1 MWLNVTL
8 FNQSILFTVIR
19 ELEFALIQL
28 THQVDELQMAVQHS
42 LSGKLPMTILSPN
55 ILHSILRNISLC
67 LPENYELIAGTKFE
81 NIHLY
86 YELIKVTTVGN
97 AHGIK
102 LILEVPLKTESQS
115 FTLFRIIA
123 LPTPVLNDT
132 FALYELEY
140 DYFGLSHSQRDYILM
155 TAADVQ
161 KCNAGSITICPADRA
176 LYDTRSVTCESRLYF
191 QTPSKDGLCKRSL
204 MVHYRKP
211 TLLRHGEVW
220 VFHFPSQRQVNIRCP
235 RNNVWVTRTQT
246 LSGAGLIHNATRC
259 SITSGEIRTL
269 PELHGVAH
277 ANLVA
282 PSAYVPDSS
291 PILAKHELPRVEEA
305 LAPGVNDL
313 DQLKDRL
320 EAEQKLLDVDTLV
333 HIQKA
338 TPHRETPPHW
348 HLIIT
353 AASCALAVLLALGM
367 FLHSKFQCAVSC
379 CRRTSE
385 TTEDNTPRS
394 PTHPVPDP
402 ENPTATAYVEP
413 RDDSVTFAA
422 YALPCKN

>member
-1 MWLNVTL
+1 
-8 FNQSILFTVIR
+8 
-19 ELEFALIQL
+19 
-28 THQVDELQMAVQHS
+28 
-42 LSGKLPMTILSPN
+42 
-55 ILHSILRNISLC
+55 
-67 LPENYELIAGTKFE
+67 
-81 NIHLY
+81 
-86 YELIKVTTVGN
+86 LIKVTTVGN

-115 FTLFRIIA
+115 FTLFRIIV

-140 DYFGLSHSQRDYILM
+140 YFGLSHSQRDYILM

-161 KCNAGSITICPADRA
+161 KCNAGSITICLADRA

-204 MVHYRKP
+204 MVHYREP

-220 VFHFPSQRQVNIRCP
+220 VFHLANQRQENIRCP
-235 RNNVWVTRTQT
+235 RNMGVTRTRS
-246 LSGAGLIHNATRC
+246 LSGPGLIHNATRC
-259 SITSGEIRTL
+259 SITTGEIRTL

-282 PSAYVPDSS
+282 LPAYVPDSS

-313 DQLKDRL
+313 DQLKERL

-338 TPHRETPPHW
+338 TPYRETPPHW

-353 AASCALAVLLALGM
+353 AASCALAVLLAIGM
-367 FLHSKFQCAVSC
+367 FLQSKFQCAVSC

-385 TTEDNTPRS
+385 TTEENTPRP
-394 PTHPVPDP
+394 PTQPVPDTG
-402 ENPTATAYVEP
+402 NPTANTYAEH
-413 RDDSVTFAA
+413 RCDGVTFTA
-422 YALPCKN
+422 YALPCKD